1 MNFFNR
7 TTKAHTSKG
16 FTLIELL
23 IVIAIILILIAIAL
37 PNFLEAQ
44 IRAKV
49 TRVNAD
55 LRTITT
61 ALESYFLDF
70 GTYPDDSE
78 DEFDADDHGLA
89 QLTTPLSYLTDL
101 PFDVFVGGGRAED
114 GHPVYFE
121 MASTGIDPWT
131 LAFSPFAVSNVVPG
145 TNPPKSYNIHAYGL
159 YSHGPNQIDDF
170 DGEGD
175 FPWSDCGIACNP
187 CDPGA
192 DGTNTISYS
201 PTNGTK
207 SRGNIHFFG
216 GEYRSGHWCLDR
228 VVVRGRGAEAHPTG
242 R

>member
-1 MNFFNR
+1 MSNITSGSPFR
-7 TTKAHTSKG
+7 RIKA

-23 IVIAIILILIAIAL
+23 VVIAIILILISIAL

-44 IRAKV
+44 LRAKV
-49 TRVNAD
+49 ARVTAD

-61 ALESYFLDF
+61 ALETYYIDW

-89 QLTTPLSYLTDL
+89 QLTTPLTYLTEL
-101 PFDVFVGGGRAED
+101 PFDVFIGGGKAED

-121 MASTGIDPWT
+121 MGSTGIDPWT
-131 LAFSPFAVSNVVPG
+131 LAYGFAVSNIVPG
-145 TNPPKSYNIHAYGL
+145 SNPPKTYKIDAYAL

-175 FPWSDCGIACNP
+175 FPFSDCTINCNP
-187 CDPGA
+187 CDLGA
-192 DGTNTISYS
+192 DGTNTVSYN
-201 PTNGTK
+201 PTNGTR
-207 SRGNIHFFG
+207 SRGNIHMFG
-216 GEYRSGHWCLDR
+216 GEYRSGHWCLDG
-228 VVVRGRGAEAHPTG
+228 VVIRGRGAESRPTG

>member
-1 MNFFNR
+1 MNR
-7 TTKAHTSKG
+7 RIQRPKSG

-49 TRVNAD
+49 ARVTAD

-61 ALESYFLDF
+61 ALESYFLDWQI
-70 GTYPDDSE
+70 YPNDSE
-78 DEFDADDHGLA
+78 DEFDFDAHGLA
-89 QLTTPLSYLTDL
+89 QLTSPLQYLTEL
-101 PFDVFVGGGRAED
+101 PFDVFVGGGKAED
-114 GHPVYFE
+114 GTPVYFE
-121 MASTGIDPWT
+121 MASTGVSPHT
-131 LAFSPFAVSNVVPG
+131 LAFHPLPFSNLVPG
-145 TNPPKSYNIHAYGL
+145 TMKTYNIHAYAL
-159 YSHGPNQIDDF
+159 YSHGPNVIDDF

-175 FPWSDCGIACNP
+175 FPFSDCGIACNP

-207 SRGNIHFFG
+207 SRGNIHAFG
-216 GEYRSGHWCLDR
+216 GEYRAGHWCLDG
-228 VVVRGRGAEAHPTG
+228 VVIRGRGAESRPTG